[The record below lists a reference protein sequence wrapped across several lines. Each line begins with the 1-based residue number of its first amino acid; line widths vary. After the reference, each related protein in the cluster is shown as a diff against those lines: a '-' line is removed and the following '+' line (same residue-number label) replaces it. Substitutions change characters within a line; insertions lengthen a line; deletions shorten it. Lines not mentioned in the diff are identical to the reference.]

1 MWRVP
6 FSRADGNIG
15 TLMEL
20 TVPGALVPRR
30 AAPVLLTSWRTFAE
44 WLRAF
49 DARHLAHPRLR
60 RVLKATSDF
69 VCVALSVT
77 AAIAVADGGV
87 PSVGGGRPAWLIYGI
102 GYALVRVWLSVEVVG
117 FVDDDPLK
125 TGALLAGAPVLGPLS
140 QAFAIA
146 ERHHVSEVLVAMPSS
161 DPVVVRD
168 FVRRAEGCGIRVR
181 TVRGVER
188 FVLGQELHRPG
199 SATLHELLGSTDLP
213 GEAQGENG
221 GGRSVLVTGGAGYI

>member
-87 PSVGGGRPAWLIYGI
+87 PTFGVGG
-102 GYALVRVWLSVEVVG
+102 
-117 FVDDDPLK
+117 
-125 TGALLAGAPVLGPLS
+125 TALLALALGC
-140 QAFAIA
+140 F
-146 ERHHVSEVLVAMPSS
+146 LVAAQTLAGSYRTMWRYTSLQEARVLASS
-161 DPVVVRD
+161 SLLMLAVLLLARWLDLVSLSGSTILLIVLLMLCTCI
-168 FVRRAEGCGIRVR
+168 GVR
-181 TVRGVER
+181 TLRR
-188 FVLGQELHRPG
+188 WQM
-199 SATLHELLGSTDLP
+199 T
-213 GEAQGENG
+213 
-221 GGRSVLVTGGAGYI
+221 